1 MTVSTLANLT
11 NILTIATWGFDMADW
26 QVGDLALCVSM
37 TPRGL
42 HVFKGL
48 SRLRAGGVYSVQRA
62 YVGED
67 GSTALVFSE
76 VRSDAPSGGYWSGR
90 FRRIP
95 PLADIEGFEEPRR
108 IPVKEKA

>member
-1 MTVSTLANLT
+1 
-11 NILTIATWGFDMADW
+11 MADW

-37 TPRGL
+37 TPRGP

-48 SRLRAGGVYSVQRA
+48 SRLRAGGVYSVRRA

-67 GSTALVFSE
+67 GSMSLVFSE

-95 PLADIEGFEEPRR
+95 LLPTL
-108 IPVKEKA
+108 KASRNPAAFP